1 MSQGQ
6 ERAITRR
13 KIQLLA
19 LRIYHT
25 AKFDTETIR
34 ELKEDR
40 TATGQAVAVLLL
52 VGLSYGLG
60 FSIFNG
66 LQHSTLSFDYLIS
79 NTLANMIITDFAA
92 FIWSATVF
100 LVGTKLF
107 QGKTGYWQLARPLFF
122 STAPGILFILIA
134 IPFSPIIVTTAVV
147 ASTWIVSGEFVALKN
162 AMGFNTFHS
171 DDDLAAPR
179 YELSPV
185 PSIRTTYHHDPT
197 QCIRPRYHEGDRELF
212 SHELISAGTVG
223 IQEKGT

>member
-1 MSQGQ
+1 MLQRQ

-13 KIQLLA
+13 KIQQLA

-25 AKFDTETIR
+25 ARFDIETIH

-60 FSIFNG
+60 FSIFSG
-66 LQHSTLSFDYLIS
+66 VQHGTLSLDYLIP
-79 NTLANMIITDFAA
+79 NTLANMITTDFAA

-134 IPFSPIIVTTAVV
+134 IPFSPVTVTTAVI
-147 ASTWIVSGEFVALKN
+147 ASAWIVSSEFVALKN
-162 AMGFNTFHS
+162 TMGFNTQRALLTS
-171 DDDLAAPR
+171 VVGLLILAF
-179 YELSPV
+179 V
-185 PSIRTTYHHDPT
+185 QMTI
-197 QCIRPRYHEGDRELF
+197 
-212 SHELISAGTVG
+212 
-223 IQEKGT
+223 

>member
-13 KIQLLA
+13 KIQQLA

-25 AKFDTETIR
+25 ARFDTETIR

-66 LQHSTLSFDYLIS
+66 FQHSSLSLDYLIS

-122 STAPGILFILIA
+122 STAPGIFFILIA
-134 IPFSPIIVTTAVV
+134 IPFSPVIVTTAVV
-147 ASTWIVSGEFVALKN
+147 VAAWIVSGEFVALKN
-162 AMGFNTFHS
+162 AMGFNTQRTLLTS
-171 DDDLAAPR
+171 VVGLLILA
-179 YELSPV
+179 
-185 PSIRTTYHHDPT
+185 
-197 QCIRPRYHEGDRELF
+197 F
-212 SHELISAGTVG
+212 
-223 IQEKGT
+223 IQMTI

>member
-6 ERAITRR
+6 ERAITQR
-13 KIQLLA
+13 KIQQLA
-19 LRIYHT
+19 LRIYRT
-25 AKFDTETIR
+25 TRFDTETIR

-60 FSIFNG
+60 FSIFSG
-66 LQHSTLSFDYLIS
+66 LEQGTLSLDYLIS

-122 STAPGILFILIA
+122 YSPRHPLHPYRNTNLTCHSNNGCLCRGMDPLGRIRRLEECDGLQHATNALDIGCGPPNPG
-134 IPFSPIIVTTAVV
+134 
-147 ASTWIVSGEFVALKN
+147 
-162 AMGFNTFHS
+162 FHS
-171 DDDLAAPR
+171 DDDLAPWAFR
-179 YELSPV
+179 
-185 PSIRTTYHHDPT
+185 I
-197 QCIRPRYHEGDRELF
+197 
-212 SHELISAGTVG
+212 
-223 IQEKGT
+223 